1 MHIQLAA
8 KEQQLLKFYDS
19 YIFNPFDY
27 SLLQSDRFDPIGFV
41 KLDDSDSAG
50 GDSESARGPDGCL
63 SRSKNRSTRVERGAV
78 YGVSPRSLR

>member
-27 SLLQSDRFDPIGFV
+27 SLLQSDRLDPIGFV
-41 KLDDSDSAG
+41 KSTTATRAG
-50 GDSESARGPDGCL
+50 ATPNQHLTRKGQPRLSLYSFKIDLLELRG
-63 SRSKNRSTRVERGAV
+63 V
-78 YGVSPRSLR
+78 